1 MRKWT
6 VGTLVSAI
14 AVCGLCAA
22 PADAHRAF
30 RRKHAASKVQ
40 KCPAPLVPC
49 EQAYQNRGG
58 APEGGWTCAAL
69 PKCVAWD
76 EFNRY
81 DAGGSNSGGGGGN
94 IR

>member
-1 MRKWT
+1 MRKWI

-22 PADAHRAF
+22 PADAQRAF
-30 RRKHAASKVQ
+30 RRKTHASKVQ
-40 KCPAPLVPC
+40 KCPGSLVPC
-49 EQAYQNRGG
+49 EQAYANRGS
-58 APEGGWTCAAL
+58 APVGGWTCNTL

-81 DAGGSNSGGGGGN
+81 DPGSGGGGGTGHTK
-94 IR
+94 